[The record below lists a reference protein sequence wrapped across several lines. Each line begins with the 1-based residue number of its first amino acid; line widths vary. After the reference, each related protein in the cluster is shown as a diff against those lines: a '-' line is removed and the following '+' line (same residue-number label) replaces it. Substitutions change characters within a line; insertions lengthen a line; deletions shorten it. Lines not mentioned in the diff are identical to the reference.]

1 MSLIFH
7 PPAAEQTTLYFR
19 QGSSDKVYQVRLEA
33 VSEGYLVHFAFGRR
47 GSTMQTGTKTD
58 RPVPY
63 STAKKLYDQ
72 LIREKTAKGYTL
84 GEDGVP
90 YQQTSR
96 SSRNTGITPQL
107 LNPIES
113 DEAKRLLD
121 ADEWWT
127 QEKFDGQR
135 RLLLKS
141 AGQVLGINR
150 SGLVVPLPETI
161 ADLARSLVS
170 PQFLLDGEQVGE
182 VLHVFDLLE
191 LDGQDL
197 RSLSYR
203 QRMMRLELLLDNT
216 DAAIRPVVT
225 ARNSVQKRALFDELQ
240 NRHAEGIVFKRA
252 DASYSPGRPNTGGDQ
267 LKLKF
272 VETASCLVAGSNGT
286 RRSVKLE
293 LIDENGSRV
302 SVGSVTIPPNR
313 PGELLRV
320 NRRKLILS
328 LLPSVIGIPPQVTI
342 VSWMKELPVRMLKRP
357 LP

>member
-7 PPAAEQTTLYFR
+7 PPAVERATLYYR
-19 QGSSDKVYQVRLEA
+19 QGSSDKVYQARIEA
-33 VSEGYLVHFAFGRR
+33 VPEGYLVHFAFGRR

-107 LNPIES
+107 LNAIER
-113 DEAKRLLD
+113 DEASPLLD
-121 ADEWWT
+121 ADEWWA

-161 ADLARSLVS
+161 ADLARSLGS
-170 PQFLLDGEQVGE
+170 SQFLLDGELVGE
-182 VLHVFDLLE
+182 VLHAFDLLE
-191 LDGQDL
+191 LDGEDL
-197 RSLSYR
+197 RSLTYR
-203 QRMMRLELLLDNT
+203 QRMMRLELLLDHAG
-216 DAAIRPVVT
+216 AAIRPVVT
-225 ARNSVQKRALFDELQ
+225 ARNTIQKRAMFDELQ
-240 NRHAEGIVFKRA
+240 RRNAEGIVFKRA
-252 DASYSPGRPNTGGDQ
+252 DASYAPGRPNSGGCQ

-272 VETASCLVAGSNGT
+272 VESASCLVAGSN
-286 RRSVKLE
+286 S
-293 LIDENGSRV
+293 
-302 SVGSVTIPPNR
+302 
-313 PGELLRV
+313 
-320 NRRKLILS
+320 
-328 LLPSVIGIPPQVTI
+328 Q
-342 VSWMKELPVRMLKRP
+342 
-357 LP
+357 